1 MWGYRA
7 VEVAKMLGLSVGQVR
22 SYVRSGFLSARR
34 GPRGELR
41 FSFQDLVLL
50 RTARGLLAAE
60 MPARRVK
67 RALRK
72 LKEQLPEGKE
82 LAGVHITADG
92 DRIVVR
98 EGGSMWQPES
108 GQVLFDFG
116 VAQLAEKIAPLVRK
130 AAKADDDELTAEDWY
145 AWGCDL
151 EDAAPEQAQDAYL
164 RVLEL
169 EPDHVDAHVNLGRL
183 LHAAGELDGAQEHY
197 QAALARR
204 PYDTIAAFNLGVA
217 LEDAGKHDAAIAQY
231 ELTLQLDP
239 ACADAHYNAARL
251 LERLGRWAEA
261 LRHLGAYRKLIRE

>member
-22 SYVRSGFLSARR
+22 SYVRSGFLTARR

-92 DRIVVR
+92 DQIVVR
-98 EGGSMWQPES
+98 DGGSMWQPES

-116 VAQLAEKIAPLVRK
+116 VAQLAEKVAP
-130 AAKADDDELTAEDWY
+130 
-145 AWGCDL
+145 
-151 EDAAPEQAQDAYL
+151 
-164 RVLEL
+164 
-169 EPDHVDAHVNLGRL
+169 
-183 LHAAGELDGAQEHY
+183 
-197 QAALARR
+197 
-204 PYDTIAAFNLGVA
+204 
-217 LEDAGKHDAAIAQY
+217 
-231 ELTLQLDP
+231 
-239 ACADAHYNAARL
+239 
-251 LERLGRWAEA
+251 
-261 LRHLGAYRKLIRE
+261 